1 MQRRNFLRTTAL
13 TAGILS
19 LSPKD
24 ILASLLQQPAW
35 KIRMLTKETG
45 VFTERGGTILFTIT
59 KEGMVVVDTQ
69 FPEQSQHL
77 IDELKKQHTQPFRLV
92 INTHHHGDHSSGNFA
107 FKGIVPH
114 VLAHKNSLEN
124 QQKSAV
130 TQKTE
135 DKQLYPD
142 QTYTDTWCEKIGKE
156 KICLYYFGA
165 AHTNGDSVVHF
176 TRSNIAHMGDLL
188 FNRRHPFVDRG
199 AGANIKSWTDVLAKT
214 VKKLDKKTKYVYG
227 HSAEGYDIT
236 GTWEDLEKF
245 SDYLNNLL
253 QFTDKEI
260 KSGKTKEE
268 ILKTT
273 TLPFT
278 TEWKGDGLQR
288 PLGAAYDELTAK

>member
-1 MQRRNFLRTTAL
+1 MQRRHFLRTTAL
-13 TAGILS
+13 TAGIFS

-24 ILASLLQQPAW
+24 LLASLLQQPAW
-35 KIRMLTKETG
+35 KIKMLNKETG
-45 VFTERGGTILFTIT
+45 LFTERGGTILFTVT

-92 INTHHHGDHSSGNFA
+92 INTHHHGDHSSGNLS

-114 VLAHKNSLEN
+114 VLAHKNSLTN

-130 TQKTE
+130 AQKTE

-165 AHTNGDSVVHF
+165 AHTDGDSVVHF

-199 AGANIKSWTDVLAKT
+199 AGANIKSWIEVLSKT
-214 VKKLDKKTKYVYG
+214 KKKLDKKTTYVYG

-236 GTWEDLEKF
+236 GTSEDLDKF
-245 SDYLNNLL
+245 AEYLNNILD
-253 QFTDKEI
+253 FTDKEI

-268 ILKTT
+268 FLKTT